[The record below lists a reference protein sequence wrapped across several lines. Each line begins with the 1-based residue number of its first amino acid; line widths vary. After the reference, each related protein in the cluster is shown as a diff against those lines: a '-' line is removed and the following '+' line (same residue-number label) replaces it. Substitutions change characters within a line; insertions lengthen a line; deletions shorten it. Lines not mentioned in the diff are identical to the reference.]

1 MAVSVLPENFFV
13 DLIPTKI
20 MELDTTGVL
29 HATLSGFQDHTD
41 DIRAYVSYINKLIDP
56 FAGHPIPG
64 TCVATN
70 YTNEF
75 GLDVTRTVLSFDLES
90 DKNYQAFETG
100 NLTQDQAK
108 AWMGEVL
115 GIDPTTI
122 SSVETVID
130 PFKTV
135 YQPMI
140 GYLANNIGVIFPTS
154 NADDP
159 RNADLV
165 ASQFSRLPIKGT
177 AQSIEIA
184 GLLAGFDSVHV
195 NPLWGRLTPRNPLDV
210 GLDVNTQ
217 DFSETVVVEP
227 TIEPTEFYDPLAYRD
242 GPFYTWATRLSLL
255 NNTNFV
261 SQANGANPYIK
272 WKINGLTLTNFRG
285 VYTTASTYNL
295 GDVVVS
301 STGRTFLANA
311 TTTTA
316 PPTSLVSTPFL
327 MPGVD
332 SSVSTTV
339 TDSSWMSVGQ
349 LVTIY
354 SAGTLEVGSITG
366 TAVTFINKGANGNL
380 SPGITVDAGSTIVSQ
395 DSSIWLEIIMP
406 SAGIYTLS
414 GGKPNVEATAQ
425 LSSTISV
432 EGLAEGA
439 SFNGLEI
446 LVGSA
451 PNVVNTIS
459 TTDATPSVAV
469 VTTTEPHGLTSG
481 SYVYISNVTP
491 FDYIGLYVVTVTS
504 PTSFTYQLASNVYE
518 AGSATDGIVP
528 YYSNGDFEV
537 TIFDRLSSV
546 KYRTSYYN
554 LALTIKEATVN
565 ARSVPVKPN
574 PNIIEQVNSG
584 SLVAS
589 PPYFPFSGTT
599 EVIGNTQ
606 QVDTSWLT
614 SLAAETEVILNSV
627 KPSTRYIRQFST
639 GVLYEDTIGYAEY
652 FNQALIYT
660 KTSSLSGGIPGPIY
674 PRTATLTIIRTPSDT
689 QFFRVISFG
698 DDSPTLTISAE
709 LLVTFNTVVGTQYQI
724 ESKDSLLSPWYPATP
739 IFTATSSVTNY
750 QLVPYETVSLTGQ
763 SSQGDP
769 NQVTFSGTESYGAV
783 SVDLNYYT
791 GLFSATRPTQFPSGN
806 SVVANWLLTDS
817 GTIRTEPTTSQKQ
830 VGTIGFLPRPEDQFG
845 YDPKAN
851 TEIFAFVSDYG
862 FDDGNE
868 LAVKNL
874 IDGWS
879 PDFVLAGGDHIYG
892 LNSGMTLSQADA
904 EYVAKVYDYYG
915 SYIDAGIFY
924 PTIGNHD
931 TDYDPANPVWFR
943 SKFPSLFQ
951 SNTKNYYRVRP
962 NDGPVEFFILSSGYL
977 TSGALFEPDGNTVGS
992 IQYNWLVSALA
1003 TSTAKFKVAFFHHPP
1018 YTDGTNYSPGF
1029 PALRWNFGA
1038 LGIDLVLSGHEH
1050 NYERYLQKEIPYVV
1064 AGIGGA
1070 TLRGFVAGGYP
1081 DSFIDNPP
1089 RFGAMRF
1096 TANENSLLAEVF
1108 DVSNVLI
1115 DTFSIVKTDDS
1126 QFGSRTTLYP
1136 DVNEWTRPLEHE
1148 ILDRDLEPVYGNEE
1162 KFPGK
1167 FVASAESNTGLSY
1180 GVYLVQGT
1188 FPYRFR
1194 FTELSGQNPLPTI
1207 AHGGTNLYYVGIRYG
1222 QLLACPERTFS
1233 ASMQSGLS
1241 AWVPFNA
1248 HPDEDLRI
1256 DCVYPVVRQMTI
1268 TGLIPQDRVWDANNG
1283 WVTYCHGLESTLS
1296 IDPLLNEFTLA
1307 FRFKP
1312 KAYGSTQTIF
1322 SMGPVIVKMTSITT
1336 LGIYYNGVLKTTLTV
1351 SPSVFRF
1358 VSIRQK
1364 NATLVT
1370 GINGNYTSY
1379 SINPVS
1385 DYFSTLDFMS
1395 VSSDSEYYIQDFKLW
1410 STFKLSSEVQTYYQP
1425 FGVATTLA
1433 TQPTPIEV
1441 STTGDRWFLRVVGP
1455 GFVTPDLQIES
1466 TLVEVTGQFYSTS
1479 GGTTVVT
1486 SLGTI
1491 TEYPGNLLP
1500 VANYDVQG
1508 RFIADSGRNL
1518 VGLAGGVLPTLPRR
1532 LGEAFL
1538 PTSAIN
1544 KDPVSPNTGLPSG
1557 INPEWLA
1564 DTSAGYVRI
1573 VSAPFS
1579 VTGGVVSTQAT
1590 GTVSPWPNPANYT
1603 NPLVDRIWIEGD
1615 SGTIYQLG
1623 VGGSVSS
1630 PLFTVTPVPINP
1642 LNEYPSGA
1650 VTILTNG
1657 TTQLSVNSSG
1667 SVYSTGVPDTTTPR
1681 TYLYRH
1687 EYGITTFT
1695 GSQGWI
1701 PTESSTLYDGKPSL
1715 YSTGQ
1720 LMWSSTAST
1729 AALEVGHYRLRVTAH
1744 NRGQVASTFEGF
1756 DVEVTIG
1763 QNITFPMV
1771 LSPNST
1777 SEETYYDFYVN
1788 KAISSPWLIQIY
1800 WGGIVDDPTRGITYQ
1815 LVIDGVEVDRLKT
1828 QVYRVGPG
1836 VSLTEVSTVASG
1848 TTSLGNLT
1856 PGGWLAEVTSSGT
1869 IYSWEHEANIN
1880 PSVGGVEEAYTLS
1893 ELLTMSTD
1901 NKVSRVMLSPSYVGS
1916 TVLPN
1921 PSSTSAPS
1929 ITSHTQT
1936 LSPGTTPIQVGYGL
1950 GIDVVASGAVS
1961 YIWYF
1966 WDNSVETTATGT
1978 IQKVINQGGTLGWR
1992 CVVANEWGQS
2002 SQVSDSVVVNSPP
2015 VIQSATLSN
2024 NDLPPTYATVLTT
2037 KISDPNSSSP
2047 ILVWLDGVAPTTIST
2062 LSHGTTEGT
2071 ANLAF
2076 NVPISATK
2084 VLHAVDVNGGTTL
2097 LDIDVRA
2104 LPYKPII
2111 AAVVSQ
2117 PKSQRI
2123 GSNSSI
2129 RFTCRA
2135 TDSNGGGTPTFAWDF
2150 LTTEGWVS
2158 ADFSSVTGFS
2168 SITGGY
2174 RSNGLTQNLSG
2185 GVYQNTVL
2193 LPSISN
2199 QTAGSR
2205 RVKLTITPT
2214 VGDPVVLYGSVT
2226 LIENHAPVI
2235 QRFDI
2240 LSPDNIQ
2247 PGVATTIQAIV
2258 TDQDNDVL
2266 SYSWAMTN
2274 ISDPITGLNSNP
2286 IVVHPNGTLLT
2297 GTLTASDPYGSYD
2310 SMTIPTV
2317 LVSSKTVVD
2326 GTVGVA
2332 FSYRPYAMSPT
2343 TATFSWGEIPSGL
2356 TLING
2361 TVLGTPQ
2368 TAGITVTQLTATSAS
2383 GTDVRDFTWRIYTA
2397 ATPPLSPTN
2406 LIINGDGNNPR
2417 YASGQTLT
2425 LQWTVTNDGG
2435 TVPGS
2440 VVELRQFDGT
2450 LVKTIEVGSG
2460 VNVLVLTSNEILSS
2474 FGSYQDIDVRV
2485 YALRNSTRSVFPAE
2499 TIVTY
2504 TY

>member
-13 DLIPTKI
+13 DLIPTKV

-29 HATLSGFQDHTD
+29 HATLSGFQDHSD
-41 DIRAYVSYINKLIDP
+41 DIRAYISYINKLIDP

-70 YTNEF
+70 YTDEF
-75 GLDVTRTVLSFDLES
+75 GLNVTRTVLSFDLES
-90 DKNYQAFETG
+90 DKTYQAFEAG
-100 NLTQDQAK
+100 NLTQDEAK
-108 AWMGEVL
+108 AWMGDVL
-115 GIDPTTI
+115 AIDPSVI
-122 SSVETVID
+122 SSVETVVD

-140 GYLANNIGVIFPTS
+140 GYLANNIGAIFPTS
-154 NADDP
+154 NADDT

-165 ASQFSRLPIKGT
+165 ASHFSRVPIKGT
-177 AQSIEIA
+177 SQSIETA

-210 GLDVNTQ
+210 GLDVNNA
-217 DFSETVVVEP
+217 DFSETTVVEP
-227 TIEPTEFYDPLAYRD
+227 TIETTEFYDPLSYRD
-242 GPFYTWATRLSLL
+242 GPFYTWSTRLSLL

-261 SQANGANPYIK
+261 SQANGANPYVK
-272 WKINGLTLTNFRG
+272 WKIDGLTITNFRG
-285 VYTTASTYNL
+285 VYTAASTYNS

-301 STGRTFLANA
+301 STGRTFLVKAS
-311 TTTTA
+311 TTTA
-316 PPTSLVSTPFL
+316 PPTSLLSVSFL
-327 MPGVD
+327 MPAVD
-332 SSVSTTV
+332 SSVLTTV

-349 LVTIY
+349 LVTLY
-354 SAGTLEVGSITG
+354 SAGTLEVGVIDG
-366 TAVTFINKGANGNL
+366 TSVTFVNKGANGNL
-380 SPGITVDAGSTIVSQ
+380 SPGITVNAGSVIVSQ
-395 DSSIWLEIIMP
+395 DSSIWLEITPP
-406 SAGIYTLS
+406 SAGIYTL
-414 GGKPNVEATAQ
+414 GGGEPNVEATAT
-425 LSSTISV
+425 LSSTLSV
-432 EGLAEGA
+432 EGLAEGV

-446 LVGSA
+446 LVDSV
-451 PNVVNTIS
+451 PNVISTIS
-459 TTDATPSVAV
+459 TSDATPSIAT
-469 VTTTEPHGLTSG
+469 VTTTQSHGLTSG
-481 SYVYISNVTP
+481 SYVFISNVTP
-491 FDYIGLYVVTVTS
+491 FDYVGLYSITVTGQ
-504 PTSFTYQLASNVYE
+504 TSFTYQLASNVYE
-518 AGSATDGIVP
+518 AGAAADGIVP
-528 YYSNGDFEV
+528 YYSNGDFEA
-537 TIFDRLSSV
+537 TIFDRLSSI

-554 LALTIKEATVN
+554 LVLTIKEATIN
-565 ARSVPVKPN
+565 AISVPAKPN
-574 PNIIEQVNSG
+574 PSVIEQVGSG

-589 PPYFPFSGTT
+589 PPYLPFSGTT
-599 EVIGNTQ
+599 EVAGNTQ
-606 QVDTSWLT
+606 QVNTLWLA

-639 GVLYEDTIGYAEY
+639 GVLYEDTFGYAEY
-652 FNQALIYT
+652 VNQALVYD
-660 KTSSLSGGIPGPIY
+660 KTSSLSGTITGPIY
-674 PRTATLTIIRTPSDT
+674 PRTATLTIVRVPSDT

-698 DDSPTLTISAE
+698 DDSPTLSISPE
-709 LLVTFNTVVGTQYQI
+709 LVVTFNTVVGTQYQV
-724 ESKDSLLSPWYPATP
+724 ESKDSLFAPWYPATP
-739 IFTATSSVTNY
+739 VFTATSSVTTY
-750 QLVPYETVSLTGQ
+750 QLVPYETVVLTGQ

-783 SVDLNYYT
+783 STDLNYYT
-791 GLFSATRPTQFPSGN
+791 GVFSATRPAQFPSGN

-817 GTIRTEPTTSQKQ
+817 GTIRTEPTTAEKQ
-830 VGTIGFLPRPEDQFG
+830 AGTIGFLPRPEDQFG
-845 YDPKAN
+845 
-851 TEIFAFVSDYG
+851 
-862 FDDGNE
+862 
-868 LAVKNL
+868 
-874 IDGWS
+874 
-879 PDFVLAGGDHIYG
+879 
-892 LNSGMTLSQADA
+892 TL
-904 EYVAKVYDYYG
+904 
-915 SYIDAGIFY
+915 
-924 PTIGNHD
+924 
-931 TDYDPANPVWFR
+931 
-943 SKFPSLFQ
+943 
-951 SNTKNYYRVRP
+951 
-962 NDGPVEFFILSSGYL
+962 
-977 TSGALFEPDGNTVGS
+977 
-992 IQYNWLVSALA
+992 
-1003 TSTAKFKVAFFHHPP
+1003 
-1018 YTDGTNYSPGF
+1018 
-1029 PALRWNFGA
+1029 
-1038 LGIDLVLSGHEH
+1038 
-1050 NYERYLQKEIPYVV
+1050 
-1064 AGIGGA
+1064 
-1070 TLRGFVAGGYP
+1070 
-1081 DSFIDNPP
+1081 
-1089 RFGAMRF
+1089 
-1096 TANENSLLAEVF
+1096 
-1108 DVSNVLI
+1108 
-1115 DTFSIVKTDDS
+1115 S
-1126 QFGSRTTLYP
+1126 QFGSRPTLYP
-1136 DVNEWTRPLEHE
+1136 DVYEWTRPLEHE

-1167 FVASAESNTGLSY
+1167 FIASADSNNGLSY
-1180 GVYLVQGT
+1180 GVYLLQGT

-1207 AHGGTNLYYVGIRYG
+1207 AYSGNNQYYVGIRYG

-1241 AWVPFNA
+1241 AWIPFNA
-1248 HPDEDLRI
+1248 HPDEDLDI
-1256 DCVYPVVRQMTI
+1256 NCVYPVIRQMTV
-1268 TGLIPQDRVWDANNG
+1268 TSLIPQDRVWDSNRG
-1283 WVTYCHGLESTLS
+1283 WVTYCRGLEAS
-1296 IDPLLNEFTLA
+1296 ISIEPLLNEFTLA
-1307 FRFKP
+1307 FWFKP
-1312 KAYGSTQTIF
+1312 NAYVSTQTIL
-1322 SMGPVIVKMTSITT
+1322 SMGPLVVKMASIST
-1336 LGIYYNGVLKTTLTV
+1336 LTIYYSGVLKATLTV
-1351 SPSVFRF
+1351 SGFSFI
-1358 VSIRQK
+1358 SIRQK

-1370 GINGNYTSY
+1370 GVNSTYTSY
-1379 SINPVS
+1379 SVVPVT
-1385 DYFSTLDFMS
+1385 DYVETLDFIS
-1395 VSSDSEYYIQDFKLW
+1395 VSTGAEYYLQDFKLW
-1410 STFKLSSEVQTYYQP
+1410 STFKLSSDVTTFYQP
-1425 FGVATTLA
+1425 SGVATQLA
-1433 TQPTPIEV
+1433 TQPTPVEI
-1441 STTGDRWFLRVVGP
+1441 STTGDRWFLRVLAS
-1455 GFVTPDLQIES
+1455 GFVASDLQPQS
-1466 TLVEVTGQFYSTS
+1466 NLVEVTGQFTSTS
-1479 GGTTVVT
+1479 GGTTTVT

-1508 RFIADSGRNL
+1508 RFIADSGRSL

-1544 KDPVSPNTGLPSG
+1544 RDPVSPNTGLPSG

-1579 VTGGVVSTQAT
+1579 GTGGVVSTEAT

-1623 VGGSVSS
+1623 VGGYVSS
-1630 PLFTVTPVPINP
+1630 PTFTVTPVPINA

-1650 VTILTNG
+1650 VTVLTNG
-1657 TTQLSVNSSG
+1657 TTQLSVNSSDV
-1667 SVYSTGVPDTTTPR
+1667 VYSTGTTNTTTPI

-1695 GSQGWI
+1695 GSEGWI
-1701 PTESSTLYDGKPSL
+1701 PTESSTLYDGSPSL

-1729 AALEVGHYRLRVTAH
+1729 ADLDVGHYRLRITAH
-1744 NRGQVASTFEGF
+1744 NRGQVARTFEGF
-1756 DVEVTIG
+1756 DVEVTVG

-1788 KAISSPWLIQIY
+1788 ETISSPWLVQIY

-1815 LVIDGVEVDRLKT
+1815 LVVDSIEIDRLKT

-1856 PGGWLAEVTSSGT
+1856 PGGWLAEVTSTGT

-1880 PSVGGVEEAYTLS
+1880 PSIGGVEEAYTLS

-1901 NKVSRVMLSPSYVGS
+1901 NKVSRVMLSPSYSGS

-1921 PSSTSAPS
+1921 PSATSAPS
-1929 ITSHTQT
+1929 ISSHTQT

-1961 YIWYF
+1961 YIWNF
-1966 WDNSVETTATGT
+1966 WDSSVETTDTGT
-1978 IQKVINQGGTLGWR
+1978 IQKVVNQGGTLPWT
-1992 CVVANEWGQS
+1992 CTVANEWGQS
-2002 SQVSDSVVVNSPP
+2002 TNVTDSIVVNSPP

-2024 NDLPPTYATVLTT
+2024 NDLPPTYATTLTGT
-2037 KISDPNSSSP
+2037 ISDPNSASP
-2047 ILVWLDGVAPTTIST
+2047 ILVWLDGVTPTTIST

-2071 ANLAF
+2071 FNLPFSVAT
-2076 NVPISATK
+2076 SATK
-2084 VLHAVDVNGGTTL
+2084 ILHAVDVNGGTTL

-2104 LPYKPII
+2104 LPFKPII
-2111 AAVVSQ
+2111 AAVIAQ

-2123 GSNSSI
+2123 GNNSTV

-2135 TDSNGGGTPTFAWDF
+2135 TDPNGGGTPTFAWDF
-2150 LTTEGWVS
+2150 LTAEGWVS
-2158 ADFSSVTGFS
+2158 SDFSSVTGFS
-2168 SITGGY
+2168 SISGGY
-2174 RSNGLTQNLSG
+2174 TSSGLTQNLSG

-2193 LPSISN
+2193 LPSIAN
-2199 QTAGSR
+2199 QTEGSR

-2214 VGDPVVLYGSVT
+2214 VGDAVVLYGSVT

-2247 PGVATTIQAIV
+2247 SGVATTIQAIV
-2258 TDQDNDVL
+2258 TDQDNDIL

-2274 ISDPITGLNSNP
+2274 VSDPITNLNSNP

-2310 SMTIPTV
+2310 SMSIPAV
-2317 LVSSKTVVD
+2317 LVSSKTTVD
-2326 GTVGVA
+2326 GTVGVS
-2332 FSYRPYAMSPT
+2332 FTYRPYAMSPT

-2361 TVLGTPQ
+2361 TILGTPQ
-2368 TAGITVTQLTATSAS
+2368 IAGITATQLTATSAS

-2406 LIINGDGNNPR
+2406 FIVNGDGNNPR

-2425 LQWTVTNDGG
+2425 LQWTITNDGG

-2440 VVELRQFDGT
+2440 AVELRKFDGT

-2460 VNVLVLTSNEILSS
+2460 INVLVLTSNDILSS
-2474 FGSYQDIDVRV
+2474 FGSYQDIDIRV

>member
-13 DLIPTKI
+13 DLIPTKV

-29 HATLSGFQDHTD
+29 HATLSGFQDHSD
-41 DIRAYVSYINKLIDP
+41 DIRAYISYINKLIDP

-70 YTNEF
+70 YTDEF
-75 GLDVTRTVLSFDLES
+75 GLNVTRTVLSFDLES
-90 DKNYQAFETG
+90 DKTYQAFEAG
-100 NLTQDQAK
+100 NLTQDEAK
-108 AWMGEVL
+108 AWMGDVL
-115 GIDPTTI
+115 AIDPSVI
-122 SSVETVID
+122 SSVETVVD

-154 NADDP
+154 NADDT

-165 ASQFSRLPIKGT
+165 ASHFSRLPIKGT
-177 AQSIEIA
+177 SQSIETA

-210 GLDVNTQ
+210 GLDVNNA
-217 DFSETVVVEP
+217 DFSETTVVEP
-227 TIEPTEFYDPLAYRD
+227 TIETTEFYDPLSYRD
-242 GPFYTWATRLSLL
+242 GPFYTWSTRLSLL

-261 SQANGANPYIK
+261 SQANGANPYVK
-272 WKINGLTLTNFRG
+272 WKIDGLTITNFRG
-285 VYTTASTYNL
+285 VYTAASTYNS

-301 STGRTFLANA
+301 STGRTFLVKAS
-311 TTTTA
+311 TTTA
-316 PPTSLVSTPFL
+316 PPTSLLSVSFL
-327 MPGVD
+327 MPAVD
-332 SSVSTTV
+332 SSVLTTV

-349 LVTIY
+349 LVTLY
-354 SAGTLEVGSITG
+354 SAGTLEVGVIDG
-366 TAVTFINKGANGNL
+366 TSVTFVNKGANGNL
-380 SPGITVDAGSTIVSQ
+380 SPGITVNAGSVIVSQ
-395 DSSIWLEIIMP
+395 DSSIWLEITPP

-414 GGKPNVEATAQ
+414 GGEPNVEATAT

-432 EGLAEGA
+432 EGLAEGV

-446 LVGSA
+446 LVDSV
-451 PNVVNTIS
+451 PNVISTIS
-459 TTDATPSVAV
+459 TSDATPSIAT
-469 VTTTEPHGLTSG
+469 VTTTQSHGLTSG
-481 SYVYISNVTP
+481 SYIFISNVTP
-491 FDYIGLYVVTVTS
+491 FDYVGLYSITVTGQ
-504 PTSFTYQLASNVYE
+504 TSFTYQLASNVYE
-518 AGSATDGIVP
+518 AGTAADGIVP
-528 YYSNGDFEV
+528 YYSNGDFEA
-537 TIFDRLSSV
+537 TIFDRLSSI

-554 LALTIKEATVN
+554 LVLTIKEATIN
-565 ARSVPVKPN
+565 AISVPAKPN
-574 PNIIEQVNSG
+574 PSVIEQVGSG

-589 PPYFPFSGTT
+589 PPYLPFSGTT
-599 EVIGNTQ
+599 EVAGNTQ
-606 QVDTSWLT
+606 QVNTLWLA

-639 GVLYEDTIGYAEY
+639 GVLYEDTFGYAEY
-652 FNQALIYT
+652 VNQALVYD
-660 KTSSLSGGIPGPIY
+660 KTSSLSGTITGPIY
-674 PRTATLTIIRTPSDT
+674 PRTATLTIVRVPSDT

-698 DDSPTLTISAE
+698 DDSPTLSISPE
-709 LLVTFNTVVGTQYQI
+709 LVVTFNTVVGTQYQI
-724 ESKDSLLSPWYPATP
+724 ESKDSLLAPWYAATP
-739 IFTATSSVTNY
+739 VFTATSSVTTY
-750 QLVPYETVSLTGQ
+750 QLVPYETVVLTGQ
-763 SSQGDP
+763 SSQGDL
-769 NQVTFSGTESYGAV
+769 NQVTFSGTESYGVV
-783 SVDLNYYT
+783 STDLNYYT
-791 GLFSATRPTQFPSGN
+791 GIFSATRPAQFPAGN

-817 GTIRTEPTTSQKQ
+817 GTIRTEPTTAEKQ
-830 VGTIGFLPRPEDQFG
+830 AGTIGFLPRPEDQFG
-845 YDPKAN
+845 
-851 TEIFAFVSDYG
+851 
-862 FDDGNE
+862 
-868 LAVKNL
+868 
-874 IDGWS
+874 
-879 PDFVLAGGDHIYG
+879 
-892 LNSGMTLSQADA
+892 TL
-904 EYVAKVYDYYG
+904 
-915 SYIDAGIFY
+915 
-924 PTIGNHD
+924 
-931 TDYDPANPVWFR
+931 
-943 SKFPSLFQ
+943 
-951 SNTKNYYRVRP
+951 
-962 NDGPVEFFILSSGYL
+962 
-977 TSGALFEPDGNTVGS
+977 
-992 IQYNWLVSALA
+992 
-1003 TSTAKFKVAFFHHPP
+1003 
-1018 YTDGTNYSPGF
+1018 
-1029 PALRWNFGA
+1029 
-1038 LGIDLVLSGHEH
+1038 
-1050 NYERYLQKEIPYVV
+1050 
-1064 AGIGGA
+1064 
-1070 TLRGFVAGGYP
+1070 
-1081 DSFIDNPP
+1081 
-1089 RFGAMRF
+1089 
-1096 TANENSLLAEVF
+1096 
-1108 DVSNVLI
+1108 
-1115 DTFSIVKTDDS
+1115 S
-1126 QFGSRTTLYP
+1126 QFGSRPTLYP

-1167 FVASAESNTGLSY
+1167 FIASADSNNGLSY
-1180 GVYLVQGT
+1180 GVYLLQGT

-1207 AHGGTNLYYVGIRYG
+1207 AYSGNNQYYVGIRYG

-1241 AWVPFNA
+1241 AWIPFNA
-1248 HPDEDLRI
+1248 HPDEDLDI
-1256 DCVYPVVRQMTI
+1256 NCVYPVIRQMTV
-1268 TGLIPQDRVWDANNG
+1268 TGLIPQDRVWDSNRG
-1283 WVTYCHGLESTLS
+1283 WVTYCHGLEASIS

-1307 FRFKP
+1307 FWFKP
-1312 KAYGSTQTIF
+1312 NAYVSIQTIL
-1322 SMGPVIVKMTSITT
+1322 SMGPLVVKMASIST
-1336 LGIYYNGVLKTTLTV
+1336 LTIYYSGVLKATLTV
-1351 SPSVFRF
+1351 SGFSFI
-1358 VSIRQK
+1358 SLRQK

-1370 GINGNYTSY
+1370 GVNSAYTSY
-1379 SINPVS
+1379 SVVPVT
-1385 DYFSTLDFMS
+1385 DYVDTLDFMS
-1395 VSSDSEYYIQDFKLW
+1395 VSTDAEYYLQDFKLW
-1410 STFKLSSEVQTYYQP
+1410 STFKLSSDLTTFYQP
-1425 FGVATTLA
+1425 SGVATQLA
-1433 TQPTPIEV
+1433 TQPTPVEI
-1441 STTGDRWFLRVVGP
+1441 STTGDRWFLRVLAS
-1455 GFVTPDLQIES
+1455 GFVASDLQPQS
-1466 TLVEVTGQFYSTS
+1466 NLVEVTGQFTSTS
-1479 GGTTVVT
+1479 GGTTTVT

-1508 RFIADSGRNL
+1508 RFIADSGRSL

-1544 KDPVSPNTGLPSG
+1544 RDPVSPNTGLPSG

-1579 VTGGVVSTQAT
+1579 GTGGVVSTQAT

-1623 VGGSVSS
+1623 VGGYVSS
-1630 PLFTVTPVPINP
+1630 PTFTVTPVPINA

-1650 VTILTNG
+1650 VTVLTNG
-1657 TTQLSVNSSG
+1657 TTQLSVNSSDV
-1667 SVYSTGVPDTTTPR
+1667 VYSTGTTNTTTPI

-1695 GSQGWI
+1695 GSEGWI
-1701 PTESSTLYDGKPSL
+1701 PTESSTLYDGSPSL

-1729 AALEVGHYRLRVTAH
+1729 ADLDVGHYRLRITAH
-1744 NRGQVASTFEGF
+1744 NRGQVARTFEGF
-1756 DVEVTIG
+1756 DVEVTVG

-1788 KAISSPWLIQIY
+1788 ETISSPWLVQIY

-1815 LVIDGVEVDRLKT
+1815 LVVDSIEIDRLKT

-1856 PGGWLAEVTSSGT
+1856 PGGWLAEVTSTGT

-1901 NKVSRVMLSPSYVGS
+1901 NKISRVMLSPSYSGS

-1921 PSSTSAPS
+1921 PSATSAPS
-1929 ITSHTQT
+1929 ISSHTQT

-1961 YIWYF
+1961 YIWNF
-1966 WDNSVETTATGT
+1966 WDSSVETTDTGT
-1978 IQKVINQGGTLGWR
+1978 IQKVVNQGGTLPWT
-1992 CVVANEWGQS
+1992 CTVANEWGQS
-2002 SQVSDSVVVNSPP
+2002 SQVSDSIIVNSPP

-2024 NDLPPTYATVLTT
+2024 NDLPPTYATALTGT
-2037 KISDPNSSSP
+2037 ISDPNSASP
-2047 ILVWLDGVAPTTIST
+2047 ILVWLDGVTPTTIST

-2071 ANLAF
+2071 FNLPFSVAT
-2076 NVPISATK
+2076 SATK
-2084 VLHAVDVNGGTTL
+2084 ILHAVDVNGGTTL

-2104 LPYKPII
+2104 LPFKPII
-2111 AAVVSQ
+2111 AAVIAQ

-2123 GSNSSI
+2123 GTNSTV

-2135 TDSNGGGTPTFAWDF
+2135 TDPNGGGTPTFAWDF
-2150 LTTEGWVS
+2150 LTAEGWVS
-2158 ADFSSVTGFS
+2158 SDFSSVTGFS
-2168 SITGGY
+2168 SISGGY
-2174 RSNGLTQNLSG
+2174 TSSGLTQNLSG

-2193 LPSISN
+2193 LPSIAN

-2214 VGDPVVLYGSVT
+2214 VGDAVVLYGSVT

-2247 PGVATTIQAIV
+2247 SGVATTIQAIV
-2258 TDQDNDVL
+2258 TDQDNDIL

-2274 ISDPITGLNSNP
+2274 VSDPITNLNSNP

-2310 SMTIPTV
+2310 SMSIPAV
-2317 LVSSKTVVD
+2317 LVSSKTTVD
-2326 GTVGVA
+2326 GTVGVS
-2332 FSYRPYAMSPT
+2332 FTYRPYAMSPT

-2361 TVLGTPQ
+2361 TILGTPQ
-2368 TAGITVTQLTATSAS
+2368 IAGITATQLTATSAS

-2406 LIINGDGNNPR
+2406 FIVNGDGNNPR

-2425 LQWTVTNDGG
+2425 LQWTITNDGG

-2440 VVELRQFDGT
+2440 AVELRKFDGT

-2460 VNVLVLTSNEILSS
+2460 INVLVLTSNDILSS
-2474 FGSYQDIDVRV
+2474 FGSYQDIDIRV

>member
-13 DLIPTKI
+13 DLIPTKV

-29 HATLSGFQDHTD
+29 HATLSGFQDHSD
-41 DIRAYVSYINKLIDP
+41 DIRAYISYINKLIDP

-70 YTNEF
+70 YTDEF
-75 GLDVTRTVLSFDLES
+75 GLNVTRTVLSFDLES
-90 DKNYQAFETG
+90 DKTYQAFEAG
-100 NLTQDQAK
+100 NLTQDEAK
-108 AWMGEVL
+108 AWMGDVL
-115 GIDPTTI
+115 AIDPSVI
-122 SSVETVID
+122 SSVETVVD

-140 GYLANNIGVIFPTS
+140 GYLANNIGAIFPTS
-154 NADDP
+154 NADDT

-165 ASQFSRLPIKGT
+165 ASHFSRLPIKGT
-177 AQSIEIA
+177 SQSIETA

-210 GLDVNTQ
+210 GLDVNNA
-217 DFSETVVVEP
+217 DFSETTVVEP
-227 TIEPTEFYDPLAYRD
+227 TIETTEFYDPLSYRD
-242 GPFYTWATRLSLL
+242 GPFYTWSTRLSLL

-261 SQANGANPYIK
+261 SQANGANPYVK
-272 WKINGLTLTNFRG
+272 WKIDGLTITNFRG
-285 VYTTASTYNL
+285 VYTAASTYNS

-301 STGRTFLANA
+301 STGRTFLVKAS
-311 TTTTA
+311 TTTA
-316 PPTSLVSTPFL
+316 PPTSLLSVSFL
-327 MPGVD
+327 MPAVD
-332 SSVSTTV
+332 SSVLTTV

-349 LVTIY
+349 LVTLY
-354 SAGTLEVGSITG
+354 SAGTLEVGVIDG
-366 TAVTFINKGANGNL
+366 TSVTFVNKGANGNL
-380 SPGITVDAGSTIVSQ
+380 SPGITVNAGSVIVSQ
-395 DSSIWLEIIMP
+395 DSSIWLEITPP

-414 GGKPNVEATAQ
+414 GGEPNVEATAT

-432 EGLAEGA
+432 EGLAEGV

-446 LVGSA
+446 LVDSV
-451 PNVVNTIS
+451 PNVISTIS
-459 TTDATPSVAV
+459 TSDATPAIAT
-469 VTTTEPHGLTSG
+469 VTTTQSHGLTSG
-481 SYVYISNVTP
+481 SYVFISNVTP
-491 FDYIGLYVVTVTS
+491 FDYVGLYSITVTGQ
-504 PTSFTYQLASNVYE
+504 TSFTYQLASNVYE
-518 AGSATDGIVP
+518 AGTAADGIVP
-528 YYSNGDFEV
+528 YYSNGDFEA
-537 TIFDRLSSV
+537 TIFDRLSSI

-554 LALTIKEATVN
+554 LVLTIKEATIN
-565 ARSVPVKPN
+565 AISVPAKPN
-574 PNIIEQVNSG
+574 PSVIEQVGSG

-589 PPYFPFSGTT
+589 PPYLPFSGTT
-599 EVIGNTQ
+599 EVAGNTQ
-606 QVDTSWLT
+606 QVNTLWLA

-639 GVLYEDTIGYAEY
+639 GVLYEDTFGYAEY
-652 FNQALIYT
+652 VNQALVYD
-660 KTSSLSGGIPGPIY
+660 KTSSLSGTITGPIY
-674 PRTATLTIIRTPSDT
+674 PRTATLTIVRVPSDT

-698 DDSPTLTISAE
+698 DDSPTLSISPE
-709 LLVTFNTVVGTQYQI
+709 LVVTFNTVVGTQYQV
-724 ESKDSLLSPWYPATP
+724 ESKDSLFAPWYPATSV
-739 IFTATSSVTNY
+739 FTATSSVTTY
-750 QLVPYETVSLTGQ
+750 QLVPYETVVLTGQ

-783 SVDLNYYT
+783 STDLNYYT
-791 GLFSATRPTQFPSGN
+791 GVFSATRPAQFPSGN

-817 GTIRTEPTTSQKQ
+817 GTIRTEPTTAQKQ
-830 VGTIGFLPRPEDQFG
+830 AGTIGFLPRAEDQFG
-845 YDPKAN
+845 YDPQAN
-851 TEIFAFVSDYG
+851 TEIFAFLSDYG

-874 IDGWS
+874 IDSWS

-892 LNSGMTLSQADA
+892 LDPSMTLAQADA

-915 SYIDAGIFY
+915 PYIDAGTFY

-931 TDYDPANPVWFR
+931 TDYDPSNPVWFR

-951 SNTKNYYRVRP
+951 TNTKNYYRVRP
-962 NDGPVEFFILSSGYL
+962 NNGPVEFFVLSSGYL
-977 TSGALFEPDGNTVGS
+977 TDGSLFEPSGNTVGS
-992 IQYNWLVSALA
+992 VQYNWLVSALS

-1018 YTDGTNYSPGF
+1018 YTDGINYSPGF

-1070 TLRGFVAGGYP
+1070 SLRGYVAGGYP
-1081 DSFIDNPP
+1081 DSVIDNPP
-1089 RFGAMRF
+1089 RFGAIRF
-1096 TANENSLLAEVF
+1096 TANQNSLLAEVF
-1108 DVSNVLI
+1108 DVSNDMI
-1115 DTFSIVKTDDS
+1115 DTFSIVKTNDS
-1126 QFGSRTTLYP
+1126 QFGSRPTLYP

-1167 FVASAESNTGLSY
+1167 FVASADSNNGLSY
-1180 GVYLVQGT
+1180 GVYLLQGT

-1207 AHGGTNLYYVGIRYG
+1207 AYSGNNQYYVGIRYG

-1241 AWVPFNA
+1241 AWIPFNA
-1248 HPDEDLRI
+1248 HPDEDLDI
-1256 DCVYPVVRQMTI
+1256 NCVYPVIRQMTV
-1268 TGLIPQDRVWDANNG
+1268 TGLIPQDRVWDSNRG
-1283 WVTYCHGLESTLS
+1283 WVTYCRGLEAS
-1296 IDPLLNEFTLA
+1296 ISIEPLLNEFTLA
-1307 FRFKP
+1307 FWFKP
-1312 KAYGSTQTIF
+1312 NAYVSTQTIL
-1322 SMGPVIVKMTSITT
+1322 SMGPLVVKMASIST
-1336 LGIYYNGVLKTTLTV
+1336 LTIYYSGVLKATLTV
-1351 SPSVFRF
+1351 SGFSFI
-1358 VSIRQK
+1358 SIRQK

-1370 GINGNYTSY
+1370 GVNSTYTSY
-1379 SINPVS
+1379 SVVPVT
-1385 DYFSTLDFMS
+1385 DYVETLDFIS
-1395 VSSDSEYYIQDFKLW
+1395 VSTGAEYYLQDFKLW
-1410 STFKLSSEVQTYYQP
+1410 STFKLSSDVTTFYQP
-1425 FGVATTLA
+1425 SGVATQLA
-1433 TQPTPIEV
+1433 TQPTPVEI
-1441 STTGDRWFLRVVGP
+1441 STTGDRWFLRVLAS
-1455 GFVTPDLQIES
+1455 GFVASDLQPQS
-1466 TLVEVTGQFYSTS
+1466 NLVEVTGQFTSTS
-1479 GGTTVVT
+1479 GGTTTVT

-1508 RFIADSGRNL
+1508 RFIADSGRSL

-1544 KDPVSPNTGLPSG
+1544 RDPVSPNTGLPSG

-1579 VTGGVVSTQAT
+1579 GTGGVVSTEAT

-1623 VGGSVSS
+1623 VGGYVSS
-1630 PLFTVTPVPINP
+1630 PTFTVTPVPINA

-1650 VTILTNG
+1650 VTVLTNG
-1657 TTQLSVNSSG
+1657 TTQLSVNSSDV
-1667 SVYSTGVPDTTTPR
+1667 VYSTGTTNTTTPI

-1695 GSQGWI
+1695 GSEGWI
-1701 PTESSTLYDGKPSL
+1701 PTESSTLYDGSPSL

-1729 AALEVGHYRLRVTAH
+1729 ADLDVGHYRLRITAH
-1744 NRGQVASTFEGF
+1744 NRGQVARTFEGF
-1756 DVEVTIG
+1756 DVEVTVG

-1788 KAISSPWLIQIY
+1788 ETISSPWLVQIY

-1815 LVIDGVEVDRLKT
+1815 LVVDSIEIDRLKT

-1856 PGGWLAEVTSSGT
+1856 PGGWLAEVTSTGT

-1901 NKVSRVMLSPSYVGS
+1901 NKVSRVMLSPSYSGS

-1921 PSSTSAPS
+1921 PSATSAPS
-1929 ITSHTQT
+1929 ISSHTQT

-1961 YIWYF
+1961 YIWNF
-1966 WDNSVETTATGT
+1966 WDSSVETTDTGT
-1978 IQKVINQGGTLGWR
+1978 IQKVVNQGGTLPWT
-1992 CVVANEWGQS
+1992 CTVANEWGQS
-2002 SQVSDSVVVNSPP
+2002 TNVTDSIVVNSPP

-2024 NDLPPTYATVLTT
+2024 NDLPPTYATALTGT
-2037 KISDPNSSSP
+2037 ISDPNSASP
-2047 ILVWLDGVAPTTIST
+2047 ILVWLDGVTPTTIST

-2071 ANLAF
+2071 FNLPFSVAT
-2076 NVPISATK
+2076 SATK
-2084 VLHAVDVNGGTTL
+2084 ILHAVDVNGGTTL

-2104 LPYKPII
+2104 LPFKPII
-2111 AAVVSQ
+2111 AAVIAQ

-2123 GSNSSI
+2123 GNNSTV

-2135 TDSNGGGTPTFAWDF
+2135 TDPNGGGTPTFAWDF
-2150 LTTEGWVS
+2150 LTAEGWVS
-2158 ADFSSVTGFS
+2158 SDFSSVTGFS
-2168 SITGGY
+2168 SISGGY
-2174 RSNGLTQNLSG
+2174 TSSGLTQNLSG

-2193 LPSISN
+2193 LPSIAN

-2205 RVKLTITPT
+2205 RAKLTITPT
-2214 VGDPVVLYGSVT
+2214 VGDAVVLYGSVT

-2247 PGVATTIQAIV
+2247 SGVATTIQAIV
-2258 TDQDNDVL
+2258 TDQDNDIL

-2274 ISDPITGLNSNP
+2274 VSDPITNLNSNP

-2310 SMTIPTV
+2310 SMSIPAV
-2317 LVSSKTVVD
+2317 LVSSKTAVD
-2326 GTVGVA
+2326 GTIGV
-2332 FSYRPYAMSPT
+2332 SLVYRPYAMSPT
-2343 TATFSWGEIPSGL
+2343 PATFSWGEIPSGL

-2361 TVLGTPQ
+2361 TILGVPQ
-2368 TAGITVTQLTATSAS
+2368 IAGITATQLTATSAS

-2406 LIINGDGNNPR
+2406 FIVNGDGNNPR

-2425 LQWTVTNDGG
+2425 LQWTITNDGG

-2440 VVELRQFDGT
+2440 AIELCQFDGT

-2460 VNVLVLTSNEILSS
+2460 INVLVLTSNDILSS
-2474 FGSYQDIDVRV
+2474 FGSYQDIDIKV

-2499 TIVTY
+2499 TVVTY

>member
-13 DLIPTKI
+13 DLIPTKV

-29 HATLSGFQDHTD
+29 HATLSGFQDHSD
-41 DIRAYVSYINKLIDP
+41 DIRAYISYINKLIDP

-70 YTNEF
+70 YTDEF
-75 GLDVTRTVLSFDLES
+75 GLNVTRTVLSFDLES
-90 DKNYQAFETG
+90 DKTYQSFEAG
-100 NLTQDQAK
+100 NLTQDEAK
-108 AWMGEVL
+108 AWMGDVL
-115 GIDPTTI
+115 AIDPSVI
-122 SSVETVID
+122 SSVETVVD

-140 GYLANNIGVIFPTS
+140 GYLANNIGAIFPTS

-165 ASQFSRLPIKGT
+165 ASHFSRLPIKGT
-177 AQSIEIA
+177 SQSIETA

-195 NPLWGRLTPRNPLDV
+195 NPLWGRLSPRNPLDV
-210 GLDVNTQ
+210 GLDANNP
-217 DFSETVVVEP
+217 DFSETTVVEP
-227 TIEPTEFYDPLAYRD
+227 TIETTEFYDPLSYRD
-242 GPFYTWATRLSLL
+242 GPFYTWSTRLSLL

-261 SQANGANPYIK
+261 SQANGANPYLK
-272 WKINGLTLTNFRG
+272 WKIDGLTVTNFRG
-285 VYTTASTYNL
+285 VYTAASTYNS

-301 STGRTFLANA
+301 STGRTFLVKAS
-311 TTTTA
+311 TTTA
-316 PPTSLVSTPFL
+316 PPTSLLSVSFL
-327 MPGVD
+327 MPAVD
-332 SSVSTTV
+332 SSVLTTV

-349 LVTIY
+349 LVTLY
-354 SAGTLEVGSITG
+354 SAGTLEVAVIDG
-366 TAVTFINKGANGNL
+366 TSVTFINKGANGNL
-380 SPGITVDAGSTIVSQ
+380 SPGITVNAGSVIVSQ
-395 DSSIWLEIIMP
+395 DSSIWLEITQP

-414 GGKPNVEATAQ
+414 GGEPNVEATAT

-432 EGLAEGA
+432 EGLAEGV

-446 LVGSA
+446 LVDSV
-451 PNVVNTIS
+451 PNVISTIS
-459 TTDATPSVAV
+459 TSDATPSIAS
-469 VTTTEPHGLTSG
+469 VTTAQSHGLTSD
-481 SYVYISNVTP
+481 SYIFISNVTP
-491 FDYIGLYVVTVTS
+491 FDYVGLYSITVTS

-518 AGSATDGIVP
+518 AGTAADGIVP
-528 YYSNGDFEV
+528 YYSNGDFEA
-537 TIFDRLSSV
+537 TIFDRLSSI

-554 LALTIKEATVN
+554 LVLTIKEATIN
-565 ARSVPVKPN
+565 ARSVPAKPN
-574 PNIIEQVNSG
+574 PSVIEQVGNG

-589 PPYFPFSGTT
+589 PPYLPFSGTT
-599 EVIGNTQ
+599 EVAGNTQ
-606 QVDTSWLT
+606 QVDTLWLT

-639 GVLYEDTIGYAEY
+639 GVLYEDTFGYAEY
-652 FNQALIYT
+652 ANQALVYD
-660 KTSSLSGGIPGPIY
+660 KTSSLSGTITGPIY
-674 PRTATLTIIRTPSDT
+674 PRTATITIVRVPSDT
-689 QFFRVISFG
+689 QFFQVISFG
-698 DDSPTLTISAE
+698 DDSPTLSISPE
-709 LLVTFNTVVGTQYQI
+709 LVVTFNTVVGTEYQV
-724 ESKDSLLSPWYPATP
+724 ESKDSLFAPWYPATP
-739 IFTATSSVTNY
+739 VFMATSSVTNY
-750 QLVPYETVSLTGQ
+750 QLVPYETVVLTGQ

-769 NQVTFSGTESYGAV
+769 NQVTFSGTESYGVV
-783 SVDLNYYT
+783 STDLDYYT
-791 GLFSATRPTQFPSGN
+791 GIFSAIRPAQFPSGN

-817 GTIRTEPTTSQKQ
+817 GTIRTEPTTAQKQ
-830 VGTIGFLPRPEDQFG
+830 AGTIGFLPRPEDQFG
-845 YDPKAN
+845 
-851 TEIFAFVSDYG
+851 
-862 FDDGNE
+862 
-868 LAVKNL
+868 
-874 IDGWS
+874 
-879 PDFVLAGGDHIYG
+879 
-892 LNSGMTLSQADA
+892 TL
-904 EYVAKVYDYYG
+904 
-915 SYIDAGIFY
+915 
-924 PTIGNHD
+924 
-931 TDYDPANPVWFR
+931 
-943 SKFPSLFQ
+943 
-951 SNTKNYYRVRP
+951 
-962 NDGPVEFFILSSGYL
+962 
-977 TSGALFEPDGNTVGS
+977 
-992 IQYNWLVSALA
+992 
-1003 TSTAKFKVAFFHHPP
+1003 
-1018 YTDGTNYSPGF
+1018 
-1029 PALRWNFGA
+1029 
-1038 LGIDLVLSGHEH
+1038 
-1050 NYERYLQKEIPYVV
+1050 
-1064 AGIGGA
+1064 
-1070 TLRGFVAGGYP
+1070 
-1081 DSFIDNPP
+1081 
-1089 RFGAMRF
+1089 
-1096 TANENSLLAEVF
+1096 
-1108 DVSNVLI
+1108 
-1115 DTFSIVKTDDS
+1115 S
-1126 QFGSRTTLYP
+1126 QFGSRPTLYP

-1167 FVASAESNTGLSY
+1167 FVASADSNNGLSY
-1180 GVYLVQGT
+1180 GVYLLQGT

-1207 AHGGTNLYYVGIRYG
+1207 AYSGNNQYYVGIRYG

-1241 AWVPFNA
+1241 AWIPFNA
-1248 HPDEDLRI
+1248 HPDEDLDI
-1256 DCVYPVVRQMTI
+1256 NCVYPVIRQMTV
-1268 TGLIPQDRVWDANNG
+1268 TGLIPQDRVWDSNRG
-1283 WVTYCHGLESTLS
+1283 WVTYCHGLEASIS

-1307 FRFKP
+1307 FWFKP
-1312 KAYGSTQTIF
+1312 NAYVSTQTIL
-1322 SMGPVIVKMTSITT
+1322 SMGPLVVKMASIST
-1336 LGIYYNGVLKTTLTV
+1336 LNVYYSGVLQATLTV
-1351 SPSVFRF
+1351 SSFSF
-1358 VSIRQK
+1358 ISIRQK

-1370 GINGNYTSY
+1370 GVNSTYTSY
-1379 SINPVS
+1379 SVS
-1385 DYFSTLDFMS
+1385 PISVYTDTLDFLS
-1395 VSSDSEYYIQDFKLW
+1395 VSTDAEYYLQDFKLW
-1410 STFKLSSEVQTYYQP
+1410 STFKLSSDVTTFYQP
-1425 FGVATTLA
+1425 SGVATQLA
-1433 TQPTPIEV
+1433 TQPTPVEI
-1441 STTGDRWFLRVVGP
+1441 STTGDRWFLRVLAS
-1455 GFVTPDLQIES
+1455 GFVASDLQPQS
-1466 TLVEVTGQFYSTS
+1466 NLVEVTGQFTSTS
-1479 GGTTVVT
+1479 GGTTTVT

-1544 KDPVSPNTGLPSG
+1544 RDPVSPNTGLPSG

-1579 VTGGVVSTQAT
+1579 GTGGVVSTEAT

-1623 VGGSVSS
+1623 VGGYVSS
-1630 PLFTVTPVPINP
+1630 PTFTVTPVPINA

-1650 VTILTNG
+1650 VTVLTNG
-1657 TTQLSVNSSG
+1657 TTQLSVNSSDV
-1667 SVYSTGVPDTTTPR
+1667 VYSTGTTDTTTPI

-1687 EYGITTFT
+1687 EYGIKTFT
-1695 GSQGWI
+1695 GSEGWI
-1701 PTESSTLYDGKPSL
+1701 PTESSTLYDGSPSL

-1729 AALEVGHYRLRVTAH
+1729 ANLDVGHYRLRVTAH
-1744 NRGQVASTFEGF
+1744 NRGQVARTFEGF

-1788 KAISSPWLIQIY
+1788 NVILSPWLIQIY

-1815 LVIDGVEVDRLKT
+1815 LVVDGIEIDRLKT

-1836 VSLTEVSTVASG
+1836 VSLVEVSTTASG

-1856 PGGWLAEVTSSGT
+1856 PGGWLAEVTSTGT
-1869 IYSWEHEANIN
+1869 IYAWEHEANIN
-1880 PSVGGVEEAYTLS
+1880 PSVGGVEESYTLS

-1901 NKVSRVMLSPSYVGS
+1901 NKVSRVMLSPSYSGS

-1921 PSSTSAPS
+1921 PSATSAPS
-1929 ITSHTQT
+1929 ISSHTQT

-1961 YIWYF
+1961 YIWNF
-1966 WDNSVETTATGT
+1966 WDSSVETTDTGT
-1978 IQKVINQGGTLGWR
+1978 IQKVVNQGGTLPWT
-1992 CVVANEWGQS
+1992 CTVANEWGQS
-2002 SQVSDSVVVNSPP
+2002 SQVSDSIIVNSPP

-2024 NDLPPTYATVLTT
+2024 NDLPPTYATALTGT
-2037 KISDPNSSSP
+2037 ISDPNSASP
-2047 ILVWLDGVAPTTIST
+2047 ILVWLDGVTPTTIST
-2062 LSHGTTEGT
+2062 LSHGTTQGT
-2071 ANLAF
+2071 FNLPFSVAT
-2076 NVPISATK
+2076 NATK
-2084 VLHAVDVNGGTTL
+2084 ILHAVDVNGGTTL

-2104 LPYKPII
+2104 LPFKPII
-2111 AAVVSQ
+2111 AAVISQ

-2123 GSNSSI
+2123 GNNSTV

-2135 TDSNGGGTPTFAWDF
+2135 TDPNGGGTPTFAWDF
-2150 LTTEGWVS
+2150 LTAEGWVS
-2158 ADFSSVTGFS
+2158 SDFSSVTGFS
-2168 SITGGY
+2168 SISGGY
-2174 RSNGLTQNLSG
+2174 TSSGLTQNLSG

-2193 LPSISN
+2193 LPSIAN

-2205 RVKLTITPT
+2205 RAKLTITPT

-2247 PGVATTIQAIV
+2247 SGVATTIQAIV
-2258 TDQDNDVL
+2258 TDEDNDIL

-2274 ISDPITGLNSNP
+2274 VSDPITNLNSNP

-2310 SMTIPTV
+2310 SMSIPAV
-2317 LVSSKTVVD
+2317 LVSSKTAVD
-2326 GTVGVA
+2326 GTVGVS
-2332 FSYRPYAMSPT
+2332 FTYRPYAMSPT

-2361 TVLGTPQ
+2361 TILGTPQ
-2368 TAGITVTQLTATSAS
+2368 IAGITATQLTATSAS

-2406 LIINGDGNNPR
+2406 FIVNGDGNNPR

-2425 LQWTVTNDGG
+2425 LQWTITNDGG

-2440 VVELRQFDGT
+2440 AVELRQFDGT

-2460 VNVLVLTSNEILSS
+2460 INVLVLTSNDILSS
-2474 FGSYQDIDVRV
+2474 FGSYQDIDIRV

>member
-29 HATLSGFQDHTD
+29 HATLSGFQDHAD
-41 DIRAYVSYINKLIDP
+41 DLRAYISYINKLIDP
-56 FAGHPIPG
+56 FAGYPIPG

-70 YTNEF
+70 YTDEF

-90 DKNYQAFETG
+90 DKNYQAFEAG

-115 GIDPTTI
+115 GIDPAVI
-122 SSVETVID
+122 SSVSTAID

-210 GLDVNTQ
+210 GLDVNNQ
-217 DFSETVVVEP
+217 DFSETTAVEP
-227 TIEPTEFYDPLAYRD
+227 TIETTEFYDPLAYRD
-242 GPFYTWATRLSLL
+242 GPFYTWSSRLSLL
-255 NNTNFV
+255 NTPNFI
-261 SQANGANPYIK
+261 SQANGANPYLK
-272 WKINGLTLTNFRG
+272 WKIDGLTLTNFRG
-285 VYTTASTYNL
+285 VYTSASTYNW

-301 STGRTFLANA
+301 STGRTFLAKA
-311 TTTTA
+311 TTATA
-316 PPTSLVSTPFL
+316 PPTSLVSASFQ
-327 MPGVD
+327 MPSVD
-332 SSVSTTV
+332 SSVVITV
-339 TDSSWMSVGQ
+339 TDSSWMSLGQ
-349 LVTIY
+349 PVTIY
-354 SAGTLEVGSITG
+354 TAGTLEVGAIDG

-380 SPGITVDAGSTIVSQ
+380 SPGITVNAGSVIVSQ
-395 DSSIWLEIIMP
+395 DSSVWLQIIPP
-406 SAGIYTLS
+406 SAGLYALS
-414 GGKPNVEATAQ
+414 GGEPNVEATAQ
-425 LSSTISV
+425 LSSTLTV
-432 EGLAEGA
+432 EGLAEGV
-439 SFNGLEI
+439 SFNGLSVVVES
-446 LVGSA
+446 V
-451 PNVVNTIS
+451 PNVIS
-459 TTDATPSVAV
+459 TITTSDATPSVASV
-469 VTTTEPHGLTSG
+469 VTYQPHGLTSG
-481 SYVYISNVTP
+481 SYVFISNVTP
-491 FDYIGLYVVTVTS
+491 FDYVGLYVITVTS

-518 AGSATDGIVP
+518 AGSAADGIVP
-528 YYSNGDFEV
+528 YYSNGDFKA
-537 TIFDRLSSV
+537 TIFDRLSSI

-554 LALTIKEATVN
+554 LALTIKESTVN

-574 PNIIEQVNSG
+574 PDVIEQVNSG

-599 EVIGNTQ
+599 EVVGNTQ
-606 QVDTSWLT
+606 QVDTTWLN
-614 SLAAETEVILNSV
+614 SLAAETDVILNSV

-639 GVLYEDTIGYAEY
+639 GVLYEDSVGYADY
-652 FNQALIYT
+652 FNQATVYT
-660 KTSSLSGGIPGPIY
+660 KVSSLSGTIPGPIY
-674 PRTATLTIIRTPSDT
+674 PRTATLTIVRTPSDT

-698 DDSPTLTISAE
+698 NDLPSLSVSPE
-709 LLVTFNTVVGTQYQI
+709 LVVTFNTIVGTQYQI
-724 ESKDSLLSPWYPATP
+724 ESKDSLFAPWYPATP

-750 QLVPYETVSLTGQ
+750 QLVPYETVVLTGQ
-763 SSQGDP
+763 SDQGDP
-769 NQVTFSGTESYGAV
+769 NQVAFSGTESYGAV

-791 GLFSATRPTQFPSGN
+791 GLFSATRPAQFPSGN

-817 GTIRTEPTTSQKQ
+817 GTIRTEPITAQKQ
-830 VGTIGFLPRPEDQFG
+830 AGTIGFLPRPEDQFG
-845 YDPKAN
+845 
-851 TEIFAFVSDYG
+851 
-862 FDDGNE
+862 
-868 LAVKNL
+868 
-874 IDGWS
+874 
-879 PDFVLAGGDHIYG
+879 
-892 LNSGMTLSQADA
+892 TL
-904 EYVAKVYDYYG
+904 
-915 SYIDAGIFY
+915 
-924 PTIGNHD
+924 
-931 TDYDPANPVWFR
+931 
-943 SKFPSLFQ
+943 
-951 SNTKNYYRVRP
+951 
-962 NDGPVEFFILSSGYL
+962 
-977 TSGALFEPDGNTVGS
+977 
-992 IQYNWLVSALA
+992 
-1003 TSTAKFKVAFFHHPP
+1003 
-1018 YTDGTNYSPGF
+1018 
-1029 PALRWNFGA
+1029 
-1038 LGIDLVLSGHEH
+1038 
-1050 NYERYLQKEIPYVV
+1050 
-1064 AGIGGA
+1064 
-1070 TLRGFVAGGYP
+1070 
-1081 DSFIDNPP
+1081 
-1089 RFGAMRF
+1089 
-1096 TANENSLLAEVF
+1096 
-1108 DVSNVLI
+1108 
-1115 DTFSIVKTDDS
+1115 S
-1126 QFGSRTTLYP
+1126 QFGSRPTLYP
-1136 DVNEWTRPLEHE
+1136 DVNEWTRPLERE

-1167 FVASAESNTGLSY
+1167 FVASAESNNGLSY

-1194 FTELSGQNPLPTI
+1194 FIELSGQNPLPTI
-1207 AHGGTNLYYVGIRYG
+1207 ASGGTNLYYVGIRYG

-1241 AWVPFNA
+1241 AWIPFNA
-1248 HPDEDLRI
+1248 HPDEDLQI
-1256 DCVYPVVRQMTI
+1256 NCVYPVVRPMTV
-1268 TGLIPQDRVWDANNG
+1268 TGLVPQDRVWDTNRG
-1283 WVTYCHGLESTLS
+1283 WVTHCHGLESSIS

-1307 FRFKP
+1307 FWFKP
-1312 KAYGSTQTIF
+1312 QAYVTTQTIL
-1322 SMGPVIVKMTSITT
+1322 SMGPLVVKMASIST
-1336 LGIYYNGVLKTTLTV
+1336 LDVYYSGVLVTTLTV
-1351 SPSVFRF
+1351 STSIFTF
-1358 VSIRQK
+1358 VSLRQK
-1364 NATLVT
+1364 NATLVK
-1370 GINGNYTSY
+1370 GLNSVYTPY
-1379 SINPVS
+1379 SISPVTN
-1385 DYFSTLDFMS
+1385 YFDTLDFMS

-1410 STFKLSSEVQTYYQP
+1410 STFKLSSELVTFYVP
-1425 FGVATTLA
+1425 VGVATKLA
-1433 TQPTPIEV
+1433 TQPTPVEV
-1441 STTGDRWFLRVVGP
+1441 STTGDRWFLRVVGS
-1455 GFVTPDLQIES
+1455 GFVTPGFQPES
-1466 TLVEVTGQFYSTS
+1466 TIVEVTGQYYSTS
-1479 GGTTVVT
+1479 GGTTAIT

-1508 RFIADSGRNL
+1508 RFIADSGRSL

-1532 LGEAFL
+1532 LGEALL
-1538 PTSAIN
+1538 PTRAIN

-1564 DTSAGYVRI
+1564 DTSAGSVR
-1573 VSAPFS
+1573 VVLAPFS
-1579 VTGGVVSTQAT
+1579 STGGVVSTEST

-1603 NPLVDRIWIEGD
+1603 NPLVDRIWVEGD

-1630 PLFTVTPVPINP
+1630 PSFTVTPVPINA

-1657 TTQLSVNSSG
+1657 TTQLSVNSSEV
-1667 SVYSTGVPDTTTPR
+1667 VYSTGVPDTTTPR

-1687 EYGITTFT
+1687 DYSIASFT

-1701 PTESSTLYDGKPSL
+1701 PTESSTLYDGSPSL

-1729 AALEVGHYRLRVTAH
+1729 TALDIGHYRLRVTAH
-1744 NRGQVASTFEGF
+1744 NRGQVARTFEGF
-1756 DVEVTIG
+1756 DVEVTVG

-1788 KAISSPWLIQIY
+1788 KAISSPWLVQIY

-1815 LVIDGVEVDRLKT
+1815 LVVDSIEIDRLKT
-1828 QVYRVGPG
+1828 QVYSVGPG

-1856 PGGWLAEVTSSGT
+1856 PGGWLAEVTSTGT

-1921 PSSTSAPS
+1921 PSATSAPS
-1929 ITSHTQT
+1929 VTSQTQT

-1961 YIWYF
+1961 YIWSF
-1966 WDNSVETTATGT
+1966 WDGSVETTSAGT
-1978 IQKVINQGGTLGWR
+1978 IQKVVNEGGSLGWT
-1992 CVVANEWGQS
+1992 CAVANEWGQS
-2002 SQVSDSVVVNSPP
+2002 SVVSGSIAVNSPP

-2024 NDLPPTYATVLTT
+2024 NDLPPTYSTVLTA

-2047 ILVWLDGVAPTTIST
+2047 ILVWLDGVTPTTIST

-2071 ANLAF
+2071 ANLSF
-2076 NVPISATK
+2076 NVATSATK

-2123 GSNSSI
+2123 GNNSTV

-2135 TDSNGGGTPTFAWDF
+2135 TDPNGGGTPTFAWDF

-2158 ADFSSVTGFS
+2158 SDFSSVTGFS
-2168 SITGGY
+2168 PITGGY

-2247 PGVATTIQAIV
+2247 PGVATTIRAIV

-2310 SMTIPTV
+2310 TTSIPAV

-2343 TATFSWGEIPSGL
+2343 AATFSWGEIPSGL
-2356 TLING
+2356 TLISG

-2368 TAGITVTQLTATSAS
+2368 TAGITATQLTATSAS

-2406 LIINGDGNNPR
+2406 LIVNGDGNNPR

-2425 LQWTVTNDGG
+2425 LQWTITNDGG

-2440 VVELRQFDGT
+2440 VIELRQFDGT
-2450 LVKTIEVGSG
+2450 LVKTIELGSG

-2499 TIVTY
+2499 TIATY